1 MGSVTIYSILNFK
14 KEIKIPGDIVSLVII
29 QNISWYSKYR
39 IQVGKE
45 MVESK

>member
-1 MGSVTIYSILNFK
+1 MGSVTIFYSEFQ
-14 KEIKIPGDIVSLVII
+14 KEIKIPGDIVSLVSI